1 MRVESRLCLSWF
13 KQYFGSMP
21 GNSISPNYS
30 KPARCLFYTIS
41 GVLESGARP
50 AALPTAGAKRS
61 FPISVHPALW
71 RDLPEERGN
80 TWGLSV
86 LQDGSWPG
94 CSDHPSADHHR
105 EQIST
110 LPFPSPV
117 EEQSSRKTFLQST
130 RNEHLCKDWTSHAWS
145 ISHNLN

>member
-41 GVLESGARP
+41 GVLESAARP
-50 AALPTAGAKRS
+50 AALPTAQAKCS

-71 RDLPEERGN
+71 RDLPEEWGH
-80 TWGLSV
+80 TWGLGV
-86 LQDGSWPG
+86 CRMAPAQDAQITHLPTITESKYP
-94 CSDHPSADHHR
+94 PSLSPCLLKSSPQENPSSKA
-105 EQIST
+105 QGMNICAKTAQAMLGKIS
-110 LPFPSPV
+110 
-117 EEQSSRKTFLQST
+117 
-130 RNEHLCKDWTSHAWS
+130 
-145 ISHNLN
+145 